1 MRSSDFEEFIEI
13 LPPNR
18 IQEPPPQQAVGM
30 FATKDTGAAACP
42 FNTIAAVEQSCPLS

>member
-1 MRSSDFEEFIEI
+1 MRSSDFKELFEM
-13 LPPNR
+13 LPHER

-42 FNTIAAVEQSCPLS
+42 FNNIAAIEQSCPLS